1 MKKKLLVLLLGLSMI
16 LMFAFAAGCSKQ
28 EAEPEE
34 EVETEEVAEEEDEE
48 NYETG
53 DASLDNPRNQDE
65 IGENEVLVVSFGTS
79 FNDSRRL
86 TIGAVE
92 QAIEDAVGDSFSVRR
107 GFTAQIIIDHVL
119 KRDNVKIDNVT
130 EALDRAVSNG
140 VKTLVVQPTH
150 LMAGIEYDELKDT
163 LAGYA
168 DSFDKV
174 VVGEPLL
181 ATDEDK
187 SRVADAL
194 IEATKE
200 FDDGETAIVFMGHG
214 TEHDSNAVYA
224 EMQDVFTNKGMAN
237 YFVGTVEATPSL
249 EDVLAKVGEGSYR
262 KVVLRPMMVVAG
274 DHANNDMADPDD
286 PDSWY
291 SQFTA
296 AGYEVTT
303 VLEGLGQL
311 PEIRKI
317 YVEHAQNAI
326 AALN

>member
-16 LMFAFAAGCSKQ
+16 MMFAFATGCSKQ

-34 EVETEEVAEEEDEE
+34 PETEVEEAEAEEDEE

-53 DASLDNPRNQDE
+53 DASLDDPRNQDG
-65 IGENEVLVVSFGTS
+65 IGENELLVVSFGTS

-92 QAIEDAVGDSFSVRR
+92 KAVEDAVGDQFSVRR
-107 GFTAQIIIDHVL
+107 AFTAQIVIDHIN
-119 KRDNVKIDNVT
+119 KRDGVKIDNVT
-130 EALDRAVSNG
+130 EALDRAGSNG
-140 VKTLVVQPTH
+140 VKNLVVQPTH
-150 LMAGIEYDELKDT
+150 LMSGYEYDELKET

-168 DSFDKV
+168 DGFEKI
-174 VVGEPLL
+174 VVGDPLL
-181 ATDEDK
+181 TSDDDK

-194 IEATKE
+194 IDATKE

-214 TEHDSNAVYA
+214 TEHESNAVYS
-224 EMQDVFTNKGMAN
+224 EMQQIFTDKGMAN
-237 YFVGTVEATPSL
+237 YYVGTVEATPSL
-249 EDVLAKVGEGSYR
+249 DDVIAKVKEGNYK

-286 PDSWY
+286 PESWY
-291 SQFTA
+291 SRFTA
-296 AGYEVTT
+296 EGYEVTS

-311 PEIRKI
+311 PAVQAI
-317 YVEHAQNAI
+317 YAEHAK
-326 AALN
+326 AAADAL